1 MNSQSTSVSSASSM
15 KEDPSKLSKKP
26 NSPSAV
32 TTTDQSEERD
42 PTPPSQSADEEWVE
56 YVDSFGRTRSC
67 LRKDLPE
74 FTRID
79 QQLEAKKQ
87 ERRRER
93 NRSVYNTQ
101 YNVYTCIMAL
111 MMSAAVYLL
120 LNFVLGH
127 NYICTLW
134 LFQAILI
141 QCFTLCIWGEGGLQH
156 VTPLPPEI

>member
-1 MNSQSTSVSSASSM
+1 MNSQSPSLSPASSM
-15 KEDPSKLSKKP
+15 KEDPSKTSKKP

-32 TTTDQSEERD
+32 TTTDQSEERE
-42 PTPPSQSADEEWVE
+42 PTPPPQSANEEWVE

-93 NRSVYNTQ
+93 NRSA
-101 YNVYTCIMAL
+101 CIMVL
-111 MMSAAVYLL
+111 MITAAEILL
-120 LNFVLGH
+120 ISSN
-127 NYICTLW
+127 
-134 LFQAILI
+134 
-141 QCFTLCIWGEGGLQH
+141 
-156 VTPLPPEI
+156 